1 MYICVWCS
9 PNVILCYQCT
19 SKISAFD
26 GPQCIW
32 LPWTYSDCFYIF
44 IQPPIIKDWKV
55 IRQTNRILNMRIV
68 FHTIKSRTQGHHQ
81 SVAVFWDE
89 MLCQGF
95 AAATFSCSLFVV
107 FSAFSFV
114 SNAFNLFALNLS
126 RDYRSV
132 INKHQWSGSAGSH
145 VHARASMFDRW
156 HGLTRFHLSSYF
168 SLS

>member
-32 LPWTYSDCFYIF
+32 LPWTCSDCFYIF

-156 HGLTRFHLSSYF
+156 HDLTRFHLSSYF